1 VRRCFTETEIPG
13 RRIILLVVTAIYTT
27 EKNIIIL
34 QDYIKELK
42 SKSIAAIKGL
52 TLNAFQN
59 K

>member
-1 VRRCFTETEIPG
+1 M
-13 RRIILLVVTAIYTT
+13 

-34 QDYIKELK
+34 REYIKELK
-42 SKSIAAIKGL
+42 NKSIAAIKGGL